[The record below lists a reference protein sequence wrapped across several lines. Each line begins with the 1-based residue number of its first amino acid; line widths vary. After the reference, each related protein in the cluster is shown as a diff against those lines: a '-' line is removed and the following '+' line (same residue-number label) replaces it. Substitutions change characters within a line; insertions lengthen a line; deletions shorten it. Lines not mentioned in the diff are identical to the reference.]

1 MSAGLVIRDATGRV
15 TLDTNT
21 ITSRPLG
28 SLTVST
34 AATNV
39 EVNVPVG
46 AGKSLWVH
54 FYVVGA
60 LQVFIR
66 KHATVANRF
75 VYTTQGAGTVYIFYG
90 EC

>member
-1 MSAGLVIRDATGRV
+1 MPSGLLIKDANGGV
-15 TLDTNT
+15 TLDSNS

-28 SLTVST
+28 SLTVSAT
-34 AATNV
+34 ATDV
-39 EVNVPVG
+39 EVNVQVG

-54 FYVVGA
+54 FYVVGG

-66 KHATVANRF
+66 KHPTVVNRF
-75 VYTTQGAGTVYIFYG
+75 VYTTQGTGTVYILYG

>member
-1 MSAGLVIRDATGRV
+1 MPSGLIVRDATKRA
-15 TLDTNT
+15 TLDTNS

-34 AATNV
+34 AASNV

-54 FYVVGA
+54 FYVVGG
-60 LQVFIR
+60 LQAFIR
-66 KHATVANRF
+66 KHPTVANRF
-75 VYTTQGAGTVYIFYG
+75 IYSTQGTGTVYIFYG